1 MNLSNS
7 CKEILSKEGY
17 FLNCSFNEKKKEIK
31 ERFNYEKLKE
41 IKSKNNR
48 LSPQDIKDI
57 LDNDIFNDET
67 YKEYELVLK
76 KAIDLAR
83 LMRKI
88 WETNNKDIIY
98 FKSDKQLINLKYSY
112 IRNRVNFIQIS
123 VICISS
129 IITLFESI
137 KNKFKLT
144 NIWFTLIPIILSS
157 YIALILA
164 ISRFYKLDDRKEQLS
179 KLDEGVV
186 YLINGLGNKM
196 RLIDKLKPLTANL
209 TLKELATIESQIND
223 INNDGLE
230 ETISNTKQQLEMAFD
245 LNEKVRYKNQLFKI
259 TLDKKLIDSYNDK
272 LNNVN
277 INDYYEFKKSYICC
291 IWKYLCLDS
300 NCCRYNYI
308 DQNGAINKL
317 AENKV
322 HAQKNNTL
330 DDDTL
335 NDDTLDDDTLNDD
348 TEEKKGNFNIVIK
361 S

>member
-1 MNLSNS
+1 
-7 CKEILSKEGY
+7 
-17 FLNCSFNEKKKEIK
+17 
-31 ERFNYEKLKE
+31 RFNYEKLKE

-48 LSPQDIKDI
+48 LSQQDIKDI

-76 KAIDLAR
+76 KTIDLAR

-157 YIALILA
+157 YIALVLA

-209 TLKELATIESQIND
+209 TLKDLATIESQIND
-223 INNDGLE
+223 INKDGLE

-277 INDYYEFKKSYICC
+277 INDYYEFKKSYI
-291 IWKYLCLDS
+291 
-300 NCCRYNYI
+300 
-308 DQNGAINKL
+308 
-317 AENKV
+317 
-322 HAQKNNTL
+322 
-330 DDDTL
+330 
-335 NDDTLDDDTLNDD
+335 
-348 TEEKKGNFNIVIK
+348 
-361 S
+361 